1 MRYWL
6 PLLILSVGSLALA
19 QDGKLDSIRQDV
31 RAPRNDSSGSSSSSS
46 SSSSFGSDDP
56 EVSLFFAKLGF
67 YVVTSPFTIP
77 PAILCDHY
85 DTPATFVAYPY
96 AENWKGLM
104 QFGMESHKIDDVVP
118 ITWENLMSL
127 RASVEEGNNFNG
139 INRLGV
145 TFLVDTMTRFG
156 ISGKV
161 NFYEEKTATTLD
173 QLTIGDLN
181 LLFRFAQSER
191 AQYHAG
197 VGIRFLNDRQQ
208 TDTGVNFVYGF
219 DCFPIKPVSLGM
231 QFEFG
236 TLGNAWVYQA
246 TGRIGLV
253 WKFSEV
259 YAGYDYFHIGSQVLQ
274 GPMVGLRIWF

>member
-6 PLLILSVGSLALA
+6 LLLILSVGSLATA

-31 RAPRNDSSGSSSSSS
+31 RAPRSESPASSSSSS
-46 SSSSFGSDDP
+46 RSSSIGSDD
-56 EVSLFFAKLGF
+56 VDVYLFFAKMGF

-77 PAILCDHY
+77 PLILCDHY
-85 DTPATFVAYPY
+85 DTHATFVAYPY
-96 AENWKGLM
+96 AEHWNGLM
-104 QFGMESHKIDDVVP
+104 QFSMESHKIDDVVP
-118 ITWENLMSL
+118 MTWENMMTL
-127 RASVEEGNNFNG
+127 RASVEEGNNFSG

-156 ISGKV
+156 IGGGV
-161 NFYEEKTATTLD
+161 HFYEERTTTTPD
-173 QLTIGDLN
+173 RSTIGDLN

-197 VGIRFLNDRQQ
+197 VGVRFLNDRQQ
-208 TDTGVNFVYGF
+208 TDTGINFVYGF
-219 DCFPIKPVSLGM
+219 DCFPYQPLSFGM

-246 TGRIGLV
+246 TGRVGLV

-259 YAGYDYFHIGSQVLQ
+259 YAGYDYLHVGS
-274 GPMVGLRIWF
+274 